1 MMPLL
6 LATLFSAQLQLQWSQ
21 GSRQVS
27 AARLLADG
35 DAAGISVSISNW
47 CSDKPA
53 PGHAQ
58 AATQMGQ

>member
-21 GSRQVS
+21 GSRQLS
-27 AARLLADG
+27 AVRLLADG
-35 DAAGISVSISNW
+35 DAAGISISNW

-58 AATQMGQ
+58 AAMQMGQ